1 MNFLSLSLRL
11 MIWRSSEGGFMRL
24 FLGIIFGALLTIGG
38 VYVADSSAD
47 GVEQRPMVN
56 WDVVGQRL
64 SELTADMQVMW
75 HDFTRQM
82 TGPP

>member
-1 MNFLSLSLRL
+1 
-11 MIWRSSEGGFMRL
+11 MILNYSEGGGMRL

-38 VYVADSSAD
+38 VYVADSRAD
-47 GVEQRPMVN
+47 GVEQRRMVN
-56 WDVVGQRL
+56 WDVVGQRVND
-64 SELTADMQVMW
+64 LTTEMQTMW

>member
-1 MNFLSLSLRL
+1 
-11 MIWRSSEGGFMRL
+11 MRL
-24 FLGIIFGALLTIGG
+24 FLGLIFGALLTIGG

-47 GVEQRPMVN
+47 GVERRRMVN

-64 SELTADMQVMW
+64 DELTTDLQVIW

>member
-1 MNFLSLSLRL
+1 
-11 MIWRSSEGGFMRL
+11 MILQSSEGSGMRL
-24 FLGIIFGALLTIGG
+24 FLGMIFGALLTIAG
-38 VYVADSSAD
+38 VYVADSRAD
-47 GVEQRPMVN
+47 GVERRRMVN

-64 SELTADMQVMW
+64 NDLTTEMQTIW